1 MVAQPALAPAALEG
15 LRARYEAYCAEQAAA
30 LPALLPREGLRA
42 LYRSARAGASS
53 DLADPLALLVTR
65 CRALLPLPPFEVWAA
80 DYLRDRRPYHDP
92 PETGTV
98 GRVRSTPVTVDTRP
112 VEHAGAL
119 WVAALAL
126 FREPPDWRGYIAFH
140 RADRVEGAPPAHRT
154 TDVFVEARAEDVRRR
169 FRAFSPE
176 TLQAF
181 LRSTLP

>member
-1 MVAQPALAPAALEG
+1 MVAQQPALAPAAVEG

-42 LYRSARAGASS
+42 LYRSARADAAG
-53 DLADPLALLVTR
+53 DRTDPLALLVAR
-65 CRALLPLPPFEVWAA
+65 CRALLPLPPFEAWAA
-80 DYLRDRRPYHDP
+80 DYLRDSRPYHDP

-112 VEHAGAL
+112 VEHAGTL

-140 RADRVEGAPPAHRT
+140 CADAGGAPPVHRT
-154 TDVFVEARAEDVRRR
+154 ADVFVETRAEDVRRR
-169 FRAFSPE
+169 FRAFSSE